1 MWQKQ
6 LIITFIANMLQR
18 TTGNPMA
25 YCLAILVA
33 LIVCSL
39 WTSWYKFNYSETLDN
54 KSLMDNFYMLNE
66 HFVVLSHDTHV
77 TYIFFP

>member
-1 MWQKQ
+1 MWQKY
-6 LIITFIANMLQR
+6 LIITFIANALQCF
-18 TTGNPMA
+18 TLKPMA
-25 YCLAILVA
+25 YYLAILVA

-54 KSLMDNFYMLNE
+54 KSLTDNFYILNE
-66 HFVVLSHDTHV
+66 HFVVLPHDTHV